1 MYDLQRRLAETANE
15 KESLRKEL
23 EVLRSRFSLCEND
36 KENTSYDVE
45 ILQDEEGEMLELPAA
60 AELLSKKSLS
70 ASTEELL
77 ATLQSQIES
86 LTRKNKKLME
96 KIEVLEKDESEADPS
111 EDVIPVVLYDSLR
124 SEFEKLKAQQLE
136 AQELLKSLESQGTD
150 ESPPKPIS
158 AEAYEQRLKD
168 DYEKQIAALKQ
179 ALEKINCPG
188 DPIGL
193 NQATESEAD
202 LEPEGQSN
210 FKRWGREETEELTK
224 ELRETQEKYQAA
236 LAEVK
241 LLEDQIE
248 LGILSVE
255 DKEAAE
261 SSSIELQTVKAAL
274 HQTREE
280 LKERDQKV
288 KDLEGLLRV
297 REERG
302 AQACEEMK
310 ATLGASLDAVS
321 KEKEALLQRCTSV
334 ETELR
339 ELRASL
345 QEEKEEKVEE
355 EEEEEEK
362 EKQEKKNSHQM
373 LEGRSSISQALQETS
388 KLREQLEA
396 MTEQRQEAKAHVEE
410 LREGREKLEEELQ
423 ATKEM
428 LASEYIP
435 RAEHKDT
442 VEKLKAAFSEAEERL
457 LEMKE
462 KYTSTRTEMAE
473 LQKST
478 EVYRRESIPLTEHV
492 RAKEALE
499 GTLWELKAK
508 AKLVEQEL
516 RAKSREASRLQAD
529 LDELRRGAVS
539 KEAHEQLRAASWAE
553 SEALRA
559 KLSDLGR
566 KHERTCTEVFHV
578 QREALFMK
586 SEKQA
591 AEAQLASAEKQ
602 LQSLRAESERLQE
615 LHSHVE
621 DSAELLKEKDKTITE
636 LSKEVLKLKE
646 APKDLSELSS
656 SASSKGI
663 FSPKADSDLD
673 VATFQ
678 SRIKDLEQQ
687 LIESERRHSNIVSLY
702 RGHLLYAIQGNMDE
716 DVQKMLFQ
724 ILKMQRLQEQGR

>member
-1 MYDLQRRLAETANE
+1 
-15 KESLRKEL
+15 
-23 EVLRSRFSLCEND
+23 
-36 KENTSYDVE
+36 
-45 ILQDEEGEMLELPAA
+45 
-60 AELLSKKSLS
+60 
-70 ASTEELL
+70 
-77 ATLQSQIES
+77 
-86 LTRKNKKLME
+86 
-96 KIEVLEKDESEADPS
+96 VLEKDESKADPS
-111 EDVIPVVLYDSLR
+111 GDVIPVVLYDSLR
-124 SEFEKLKAQQLE
+124 SEFETWKAQQLE
-136 AQELLKSLESQGTD
+136 AQELLKSLESQGKD

-202 LEPEGQSN
+202 LELEGQSN

-302 AQACEEMK
+302 AQNCSAQACEEMK

-345 QEEKEEKVEE
+345 QEEKEEEE
-355 EEEEEEK
+355 E
-362 EKQEKKNSHQM
+362 NSHQM

-396 MTEQRQEAKAHVEE
+396 MTERHQEAKAHVEE
-410 LREGREKLEEELQ
+410 LREGQEKLEEELQ
-423 ATKEM
+423 ATKEI
-428 LASEYIP
+428 LASEYVP
-435 RAEHKDT
+435 RAEHEDT
-442 VEKLKAAFSEAEERL
+442 VEKLKAVFSEAEERL

-462 KYTSTRTEMAE
+462 KYTSTRTELAE
-473 LQKST
+473 LQKTT
-478 EVYRRESIPLTEHV
+478 EVYRRESMPLTEHV
-492 RAKEALE
+492 RAKDALE

-508 AKLVEQEL
+508 AKLVDQEL
-516 RAKSREASRLQAD
+516 RAKSRETSRLQAD

-539 KEAHEQLRAASWAE
+539 KEAHEQLRAASQAE
-553 SEALRA
+553 TEALRA

-566 KHERTCTEVFHV
+566 KHERTCTEVFQV

-621 DSAELLKEKDKTITE
+621 DSAELLKEKDKKITE

-656 SASSKGI
+656 SACSKGI

-687 LIESERRHSNIVSLY
+687 LV
-702 RGHLLYAIQGNMDE
+702 GNMDE
-716 DVQKMLFQ
+716 DVQKILFQ